1 MRRVAE
7 IEETALIV
15 AAQVRPNESKGR
27 SGGNFCKGLQRCVF
41 DFILVPRC
49 RGKVRQQVT
58 RLSVHARAVVLV
70 LQREGEIAEFAGYR
84 TRIRRIL
91 RTKGIHAFDIKT
103 LHGIGDEFVIVR
115 LSTSEM
121 MVPM

>member
-27 SGGNFCKGLQRCVF
+27 RSGGNFRKGLQRCVF

-70 LQREGEIAEFAGYR
+70 LQSEREIAEFG
-84 TRIRRIL
+84 
-91 RTKGIHAFDIKT
+91 G
-103 LHGIGDEFVIVR
+103 G
-115 LSTSEM
+115 
-121 MVPM
+121 